1 MSEPK
6 AVVFDV
12 GRVMFQWQ
20 LRSLFEKLID
30 DSAEL
35 DWFLQNVVTEDWH
48 FQHDRGVP
56 LAQMLPARMQQFPDQ
71 ALRIAAYAARF
82 NETVAGPVPGTLDIV
97 RELRGAG
104 VPLFCLTNFGDELF
118 AQFRA
123 TQPIF
128 DLFRDIIVSGVELV
142 AKPDPQIY
150 QIVEQRSGYMR
161 SELFLTD
168 DNAANIAAASKRG
181 WHGHLFENAEG
192 LREELTDLGLL

>member
-35 DWFLQNVVTEDWH
+35 DWFLENVVTEDWH

-97 RELRGAG
+97 RELHGAG
-104 VPLFCLTNFGDELF
+104 IPLFCLTNFGDEF
-118 AQFRA
+118 FVQFRA

-128 DLFRDIIVSGVELV
+128 DLFKDIIVSGEELV

-161 SELFLTD
+161 SELFFTD
-168 DNAANIAAASKRG
+168 DNAANIAVANKRG
-181 WHGHLFENAEG
+181 WHGHLFENAKG